1 MSESQSNQTNPGRP
15 TMCRSC
21 GAIVGAGQT
30 QCGVCGA
37 STTAQPATDPGH
49 RPPDKETIRFARA
62 VLNRPYK
69 FTIVF
74 LVVNLFVF
82 MLMWSSSGL
91 SFRALVLS
99 FPDPVLIAY
108 GAQANYLIRAP
119 FNQWWRVITSMFVHI
134 DLLHIVMNM
143 FSLLIIGPFVEKL
156 YGSAKFVVF
165 WVGSGIAGAVAMY
178 LTLRPALARGV
189 LGSFIFRSMDG
200 TAAGASGALFGL
212 IGVLFVFGIKY
223 RRELPEGFKRV
234 FGTGL
239 LPIIF
244 INLFIGFV
252 GRSFIGNA
260 AHLGGLFAGAALA
273 VFIDYRRPGA
283 RAGINVAWRVVQ
295 VLALA
300 LIALGAYK
308 IVRNFNHTQQ
318 VQQVQVTTP
327 VTNEDNFKSYIS
339 AMNQVQEKTAEV
351 IYKNDLSNLE
361 PVTQQALQA
370 PVPDARAAELRNT
383 LLDILSK
390 LAAAAAATS
399 PSPKNSTEQP
409 QLDKKLIDEFNEWRK
424 EYNEWLK
431 GAAQTYT
438 AAP

>member
-1 MSESQSNQTNPGRP
+1 
-15 TMCRSC
+15 MCRSC

-37 STTAQPATDPGH
+37 STTGQPTNDPGH
-49 RPPDKETIRFARA
+49 RAPDRETIRFARA

-69 FTIVF
+69 FTIAF
-74 LVVNLFVF
+74 LVLNLFVF

-91 SFRALVLS
+91 SIRALVLS

-108 GAQANYLIRAP
+108 GAQLNRLIGAP
-119 FNQWWRVITSMFVHI
+119 NNQWWRVITSMFVHI
-134 DLLHIVMNM
+134 DLLHIVINM
-143 FSLLIIGPFVEKL
+143 FSLLILGPFVEKL

-165 WVGSGIAGAVAMY
+165 WVASGIAGSVAMY
-178 LTLRPALARGV
+178 FVLRPALAQGV
-189 LGSFIFRSMDG
+189 LGSFIFRAIDAP
-200 TAAGASGALFGL
+200 AAGASGALFGL
-212 IGVLFVFGIKY
+212 VGVLFVFGIKY
-223 RRELPEGFKRV
+223 RHELPEGFKRV

-239 LPIIF
+239 LPVIL
-244 INLFIGFV
+244 INLVIGFL
-252 GRSFIGNA
+252 GRSVIGNA
-260 AHLGGLFAGAALA
+260 AHLGGLFTGAALA

-308 IVRNFNHTQQ
+308 VVRNFNRAPQEQ
-318 VQQVQVTTP
+318 VQVQVTPATKH
-327 VTNEDNFKSYIS
+327 EMFKSYTS
-339 AMNQVQEKTAEV
+339 AMNQVQEKVAGV

-370 PVPDARAAELRNT
+370 PVPDARAAELRNS
-383 LLDILSK
+383 LLDILSR
-390 LAAAAAATS
+390 LAAAAAAAT
-399 PSPKNSTEQP
+399 PSPKNSAEQP
-409 QLDKKLIDEFNEWRK
+409 PKFDQKLIAEVKQWHK

-431 GAAQTYT
+431 GASKTYT